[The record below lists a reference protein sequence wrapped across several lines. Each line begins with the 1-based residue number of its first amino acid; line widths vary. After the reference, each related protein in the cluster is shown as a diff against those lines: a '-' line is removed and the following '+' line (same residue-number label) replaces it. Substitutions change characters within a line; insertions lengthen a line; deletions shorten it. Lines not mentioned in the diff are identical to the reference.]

1 MSIENSYINAI
12 ISMVAKYH
20 GVSSEG
26 LLEAWNEMEQYK
38 DVCYA
43 KTADDIINA
52 LGWLADL
59 YAVYGEKAGRVL
71 RRVWICTECH
81 HERRSLADY
90 IERSFSQTDNPR
102 SHYQVLKRIIWE
114 RKKKKRKIS
123 HVSHDLYSSA
133 SSAEHY
139 G

>member
-1 MSIENSYINAI
+1 MLTESSYINAI
-12 ISMVAKYH
+12 ISTVAKYH
-20 GVSSEG
+20 SVSPEDI
-26 LLEAWNEMEQYK
+26 LEAWNEMEQHK
-38 DVCYA
+38 DICYA

-81 HERRSLADY
+81 SENRSLVNY

-102 SHYQVLKRIIWE
+102 SHYQILKQIIWE
-114 RKKKKRKIS
+114 NSERENRKEI
-123 HVSHDLYSSA
+123 A
-133 SSAEHY
+133 QFP
-139 G
+139 

>member
-1 MSIENSYINAI
+1 MKETTNQTMTNTNLYVNAI
-12 ISMVAKYH
+12 ISTVAKYH
-20 GVSSEG
+20 AVSPEG
-26 LLEAWNEMEQYK
+26 LLAAWNEMEQHK
-38 DVCYA
+38 DICYA

-81 HERRSLADY
+81 HEHRSLVDY

-102 SHYQVLKRIIWE
+102 SHYQVLKQIIWE
-114 RKKKKRKIS
+114 NSERENGKEIT
-123 HVSHDLYSSA
+123 
-133 SSAEHY
+133 
-139 G
+139 

>member
-114 RKKKKRKIS
+114 NSERENRKEI
-123 HVSHDLYSSA
+123 A
-133 SSAEHY
+133 QFP
-139 G
+139 